1 MDVLKELEEN
11 LTQQSFD
18 SNKQQEKEIANCLQ
32 IVKTYAE
39 MEHCVAVMSDLIAKK
54 SYISIGLFGHYL
66 GLSQKINNQET
77 INSIWEDEIYNKI
90 HADDLFER
98 HLLELKFFYYLD
110 KLPPNERLK
119 YSTSCQ
125 IRALDANGEYKYI
138 QHRTRY
144 LRSTEDGKLWLA
156 ICLYNFSATTPPPC
170 GIDGKIMNGE
180 TGEIVLVEHSH
191 YSKILTTREKEI
203 LKCVSQGLLSKEI
216 SDRYGISLN
225 TVNRHRQNILEK
237 MQVNNSM
244 EAVRTA
250 QAMNLI

>member
-11 LTQQSFD
+11 LTQQLFD
-18 SNKQQEKEIANCLQ
+18 DNKQQEKEIANCLQ

-39 MEHCVAVMSDLIAKK
+39 IEHCVAVMSDLIAKK

-66 GLSQKINNQET
+66 GLTTKIQEEE
-77 INSIWEDEIYNKI
+77 IIDSIWEEEIYNRI
-90 HADDLFER
+90 HPDDLFER
-98 HLLELKFFYYLD
+98 HLLELKFFYFLN
-110 KLPPNERLK
+110 KLPINERLK

-125 IRALDANGEYKYI
+125 IRGLNSSGEYHYI
-138 QHRTRY
+138 HHRARY
-144 LRSTEDGKLWLA
+144 LRSTDDGKLWLA
-156 ICLYNFSATTPPPC
+156 ICLYNFSATTPPSC

-191 YSKILTTREKEI
+191 YSKILTTRETEI

>member
-11 LTQQSFD
+11 LTQQQFD
-18 SNKQQEKEIANCLQ
+18 DNKQQEKEIADCLQ

-39 MEHCVAVMSDLIAKK
+39 IEHCVAVMSDLIAKK

-66 GLSQKINNQET
+66 GLTTKIQEEE
-77 INSIWEDEIYNKI
+77 IIDSIWEEEIYNRI
-90 HADDLFER
+90 HPDDLFER
-98 HLLELKFFYYLD
+98 HLLELKFFYFLN
-110 KLPPNERLK
+110 KLPIKERLK

-125 IRALDANGEYKYI
+125 IRGLNSSGEYHYI

-144 LRSTEDGKLWLA
+144 LRTTPDGSMWIA
-156 ICLYNFSATTPPPC
+156 VCLYNFSATTPPPC
-170 GIDGKIMNGE
+170 GIDGKIINGE
-180 TGEIVLVEHSH
+180 TGEVVIVEH
-191 YSKILTTREKEI
+191 YSCSKLLTTREKEI
-203 LKCVSQGLLSKEI
+203 LQCVSQGLLSKEI
-216 SDRYGISLN
+216 SEKFNISLN

-250 QAMNLI
+250 LAMKLI